1 MIFGMSLHTYTLVHV
16 VLSLIGI
23 VSGLIVVLGLIAG
36 KRLNGLT
43 ALFLL
48 TTIATSATGFGF
60 PVEKLLPSHVIGIFS
75 LVVLAV
81 AVLAR
86 CVGHLAGGWRSTY
99 AICAVVALYFNV
111 FVLVVQS
118 FLKVPALHVMAPKG
132 NEPPFLIAQVVV
144 LVIFVVLGIK
154 AVKGFRGA

>member
-1 MIFGMSLHTYTLVHV
+1 MIFGMTLHTYTLVHV

-23 VSGLIVVLGLIAG
+23 VSGLIVVFGMMAG

-60 PVEKLLPSHVIGIFS
+60 PFEKRLPSHMIGAIS
-75 LVVLAV
+75 LVVLVV

-86 CVGHLAGGWRSTY
+86 YVSHLAGGWRSTY
-99 AICAVVALYFNV
+99 AICALVALYFNV
-111 FVLVVQS
+111 FVLIVQS
-118 FLKVPALHVMAPKG
+118 FLKVPALHAMAPTE
-132 NEPPFLIAQVVV
+132 NEPPFVISQVVV
-144 LVIFVVLGIK
+144 I
-154 AVKGFRGA
+154 

>member
-1 MIFGMSLHTYTLVHV
+1 MIFGMTTHTYTLVHV
-16 VLSLIGI
+16 ALSLIGI
-23 VSGLIVVLGLIAG
+23 VTGLIVVFGMTAG

-60 PVEKLLPSHVIGIFS
+60 PFEKRLPSHVIGAIS
-75 LVVLAV
+75 LVVLVV

-86 CVGHLAGGWRSTY
+86 YMRHLAGGWRSIY

-111 FVLVVQS
+111 FVLIAQS
-118 FLKVPALHVMAPKG
+118 FLKVPPLHAMAPKE

-154 AVKGFRGA
+154 AVKGFRTA